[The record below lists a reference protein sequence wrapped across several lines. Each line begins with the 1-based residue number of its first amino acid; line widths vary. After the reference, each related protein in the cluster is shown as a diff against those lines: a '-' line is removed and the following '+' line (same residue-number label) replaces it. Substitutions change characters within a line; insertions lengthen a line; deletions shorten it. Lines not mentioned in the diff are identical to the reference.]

1 MDKRNKK
8 ITLENVIDFVTNG
21 DESDLSELSEDEET
35 NNFDEID
42 NPPDMESLA
51 EESGFT
57 DDDSG
62 STDDEEDNVP
72 LSSIAVPKK
81 HVYRWRKSDVPESN
95 RQFAEHFSPPPDQMK
110 TPFEYF
116 SMFFPESLL
125 ITIVENTN
133 LYSVQKSGKN
143 INTTVD
149 EIKTFIG
156 MRMLMGIIKLP
167 SYRNYWSSALRYP
180 SIADVMSRNRF
191 EVLTRYL
198 HFVDNDSDHD
208 NNDKLFKIRPMLVG
222 VRNECVKI
230 EPEEHHSIDEQIIPS
245 KTKYTKIR
253 QYNPNKPCKWGFKN
267 LVRAG
272 ASGFMYDFYLY
283 SGRDLEEPTPYSN
296 LQNSAQVVELR
307 LYIYLVLKCKKPI
320 IGEHPE
326 KYF

>member
-21 DESDLSELSEDEET
+21 DESDLSELSEHEET

-51 EESGFT
+51 EESGST
-57 DDDSG
+57 DDD
-62 STDDEEDNVP
+62 DDDEDNVP

-81 HVYRWRKSDVPESN
+81 HVYRWRKSDVPERN
-95 RQFAEHFSPPPDQMK
+95 RQFVEHFSPPPDQMK

-253 QYNPNKPCKWGFKN
+253 PVQ
-267 LVRAG
+267 
-272 ASGFMYDFYLY
+272 S
-283 SGRDLEEPTPYSN
+283 EET
-296 LQNSAQVVELR
+296 LQMGIQEFS
-307 LYIYLVLKCKKPI
+307 
-320 IGEHPE
+320 
-326 KYF
+326 